1 MRFDI
6 LSVFPEMIRPAL
18 TESILGRAC
27 SKGILEINLH
37 NIRDYTTDKHRRTD
51 DTPYGG
57 GWGMVMTCQPI
68 IDCHKA
74 VVGEDK
80 DLLTVYMSPSG
91 KVLNQKLAMK
101 LAKQKRIV
109 IICGHYE
116 GIDQRIIDKIVD
128 EEISIGDYVLTGGEI
143 PAMVL
148 IDSVSRYIEGVINFE
163 STSEESFSKGL
174 LEYPQYT
181 RPENFLGIQVPEIL
195 KSGHHENIEKWRR
208 KEAIKT
214 TYIKRPELLKKAK
227 LTDEEIEYVK
237 ELRNK
242 KD

>member
-1 MRFDI
+1 MYE
-6 LSVFPEMIRPAL
+6 PMKQ
-18 TESILGRAC
+18 SIIGRAIE
-27 SKGILEINLH
+27 KELLEINFI
-37 NIRDYTTDKHRRTD
+37 NIRDFSKDKHKKVD
-51 DTPYGG
+51 DTIYGG
-57 GWGMVMTCQPI
+57 GAGMLIKPDVVWDAYQSVKSEKSKVIYLSPQGKTLCQSKVEELAREKHLI
-68 IDCHKA
+68 
-74 VVGEDK
+74 
-80 DLLTVYMSPSG
+80 LL
-91 KVLNQKLAMK
+91 
-101 LAKQKRIV
+101 
-109 IICGHYE
+109 CGHYE

-181 RPENFLGIQVPEIL
+181 RPENFLGMQVPEIL